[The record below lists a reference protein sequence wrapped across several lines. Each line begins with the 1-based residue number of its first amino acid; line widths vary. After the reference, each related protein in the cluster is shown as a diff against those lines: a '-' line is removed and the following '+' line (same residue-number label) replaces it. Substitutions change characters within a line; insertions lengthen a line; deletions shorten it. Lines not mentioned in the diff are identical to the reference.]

1 MKEDKKIEAEKNILK
16 GAMILS
22 IGAMISKILGIVY
35 RFPLD
40 KILGDIGN
48 GYFGSAYQVYVIIL
62 TLTAT
67 GIPAGLSKLIADR
80 EAVGGYKEADR
91 VFKIVLKGGLMV
103 AICLGLTVSFCAD
116 LISDIFFPGNHIGLP
131 IRVLAPTII
140 ITSVMASLRGY
151 FQGIGN
157 MVPIAQSQ
165 VIEQVGHIV
174 VTLALA
180 SWFIHKSL
188 MLAVTGAVMGTTAGA
203 IVALLLLLVQY
214 LKARKERS
222 YLLEEQTI
230 VHTERR
236 RDIIKSVIKII
247 LPIVLSTC
255 IFAIMTFV
263 DYSMIDIVLPQTI
276 ETLMTAGRLDILP
289 VVDASSMVLQDIV
302 KSLKGIYSFQY
313 NTFINIPVSIII
325 QLAAASI
332 PAIAASVAI
341 KDEKAVSEK
350 VQMIFRI
357 GFIIGAPCAAAY
369 LVLGKD
375 VLLFLFGKTGGQ
387 VLSAGAIG
395 LVFIMI
401 AQLSA
406 AITQAMGKPF
416 VVSINAVIAFCIKI
430 VLNFILMRIPGLNIY
445 GVIHSTTLCYV
456 IYSTLNLTYL
466 YRTFK
471 VKVNWKQVA
480 IKPLICAAVMS
491 GISYGCFEGLR
502 HLIGRERIS
511 MLIVVCLAVVVYFG
525 LAIISG
531 AISEEDLNQ
540 LPGGRKIKGLLRK

>member
-1 MKEDKKIEAEKNILK
+1 MW
-16 GAMILS
+16 
-22 IGAMISKILGIVY
+22 VY
-35 RFPLD
+35 Q
-40 KILGDIGN
+40 K
-48 GYFGSAYQVYVIIL
+48 Q
-62 TLTAT
+62 
-67 GIPAGLSKLIADR
+67 K
-80 EAVGGYKEADR
+80 
-91 VFKIVLKGGLMV
+91 
-103 AICLGLTVSFCAD
+103 
-116 LISDIFFPGNHIGLP
+116 
-131 IRVLAPTII
+131 
-140 ITSVMASLRGY
+140 
-151 FQGIGN
+151 
-157 MVPIAQSQ
+157 
-165 VIEQVGHIV
+165 
-174 VTLALA
+174 
-180 SWFIHKSL
+180 
-188 MLAVTGAVMGTTAGA
+188 
-203 IVALLLLLVQY
+203 
-214 LKARKERS
+214 
-222 YLLEEQTI
+222 
-230 VHTERR
+230 
-236 RDIIKSVIKII
+236 
-247 LPIVLSTC
+247 
-255 IFAIMTFV
+255 
-263 DYSMIDIVLPQTI
+263 
-276 ETLMTAGRLDILP
+276 DILP

-375 VLLFLFGKTGGQ
+375 VLQFIFGKTGGQ

-416 VVSINAVIAFCIKI
+416 VVSINAMIAFCIKI
-430 VLNFILMRIPGLNIY
+430 VLNYILMRIPALNIY

-471 VKVNWKQVA
+471 VKVDWKHVA
-480 IKPLICAAVMS
+480 VKPLICAAIMS

-502 HLIGRERIS
+502 RLIGRERIS
-511 MLIVVCLAVVVYFG
+511 MLIVVCLAVVVYFV
-525 LAIISG
+525 LAIITG
-531 AISEEDLNQ
+531 AISEDDLNQ